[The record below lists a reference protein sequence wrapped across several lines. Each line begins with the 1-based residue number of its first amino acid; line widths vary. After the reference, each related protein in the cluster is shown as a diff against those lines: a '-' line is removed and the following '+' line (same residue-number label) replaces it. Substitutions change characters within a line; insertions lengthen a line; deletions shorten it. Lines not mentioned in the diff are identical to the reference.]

1 MHLLAELLRYPISFL
16 KFKKEILFFLVF
28 TLVANIKS
36 EKKNVIFFL
45 FFTLIATIKSE
56 KKGDFFLDFTLI
68 AIIKSER
75 QLRSLTEI
83 ARNHSSYE

>member
-1 MHLLAELLRYPISFL
+1 MHLLAELLHYPISFL
-16 KFKKEILFFLVF
+16 KFKKEILFFLV
-28 TLVANIKS
+28 
-36 EKKNVIFFL
+36 
-45 FFTLIATIKSE
+45 FTLIATIKSE

-83 ARNHSSYE
+83 ALNHSSYE

>member
-1 MHLLAELLRYPISFL
+1 M
-16 KFKKEILFFLVF
+16 K
-28 TLVANIKS
+28 
-36 EKKNVIFFL
+36 KKNVIFFL

-56 KKGDFFLDFTLI
+56 KKGDFFLDFTWI
-68 AIIKSER
+68 AIIKSDR